1 LLLVFITPVNKDYQK
16 VAAANVQQ
24 HQNNSE
30 RN

>member
-1 LLLVFITPVNKDYQK
+1 VNKDYQK